1 LKAFLKKFSVK
12 FNVFSPGGI
21 MFYIKKK
28 SMMCIVSLIIAML
41 FCQNNLSGRVKV
53 LQPDKEVVKLSGHIT
68 RLGKI
73 EFPGFFDTKKMSSS
87 KLPAR
92 IIRLE
97 GDKQAYVLMSKDRVL
112 VFDPMARKVMNIL
125 DIPDIEKIIYL
136 KEIDSYIV
144 VHTKESENHL
154 SKIPRTT
161 GKIAWSIPYD
171 YRSDFYTGG
180 KHLKWLVTVPA
191 TYRLLENNSKLLLC
205 GITYNKRMRDYK
217 HRVSTID
224 LTRGQVINDKIFD
237 NGRYLQEPM
246 MFYMDRKSK
255 RYEIIDRNT
264 GNITMQ
270 GVLDK
275 KDIPDRINRY
285 RFVDVGIIPYY
296 ARGIAFTNWEFTP
309 LLIKNG
315 LLISTRM
322 YVSRFK
328 EGVPESYW
336 LKIDPAQNKKEK
348 IVPAPLA
355 GIDMRIKNITG
366 KPWPVIVPNLTYKGI
381 GIIDKL
387 WMIDEEGTI
396 KEIPLPVMENVKY
409 TRCLPAVYSP
419 NDASNWVHDGE
430 YLYYLHS
437 KKGEENLFKF
447 KIGSTDVKTIC
458 KSDGK
463 SQLNTIEAV
472 DKNFMVL
479 SGTDKKLVRISDGQ
493 VIPPE
498 KYSSELDTQLWKDLL
513 SYAPLDKEAV
523 KASMPATYKKLSQF
537 GANPGEGKRIILKMK
552 KSNLSFLSMWGF
564 YDRPNNRGDM
574 ALKPAIMKDK
584 YKVWSSMLVGVKIPD
599 NRVDFYI
606 PILRFFN
613 VEPLITGSKDLDY
626 YVYRVFQ
633 VDDEES
639 RFLVLEDPETLQFY
653 SVKRPV
659 IK

>member
-1 LKAFLKKFSVK
+1 
-12 FNVFSPGGI
+12 
-21 MFYIKKK
+21 MFYMRKNSI
-28 SMMCIVSLIIAML
+28 MCAVSLIFAVL
-41 FCQNNLSGRVKV
+41 FCQNNLSGSVKV

-73 EFPGFFDTKKMSSS
+73 EFPGFFDSKRMSSK

-112 VFDPMARKVMNIL
+112 VFDPMARKVVNIL

-136 KEIDSYIV
+136 KEIDSYIL

-180 KHLKWLVTVPA
+180 KHMKWLVTVPA
-191 TYRLLENNSKLLLC
+191 SYRLMDNNSKLLLC
-205 GITYNKRMRDYK
+205 GITYKKMGLYE

-224 LTRGQVINDKIFD
+224 LTRGQVINDKTFD
-237 NGRYLQEPM
+237 YGRYLQEPLV
-246 MFYMDRKSK
+246 FYMESKSK
-255 RYEIIDRNT
+255 KYEIIDRNT

-270 GVLDK
+270 GVLDE
-275 KDIPDRINRY
+275 KDIPEKIFRY

-296 ARGIAFTNWEFTP
+296 ARGIDFTNWEFTP

-322 YVSRFK
+322 YASRFK
-328 EGVPESYW
+328 EGVKESYW

-348 IVPAPLA
+348 IVPAPMA

-366 KPWPVIVPNLTYKGI
+366 KPWPVIIPNITFKGI
-381 GIIDKL
+381 KIIDKL

-396 KEIPLPVMENVKY
+396 KEIPLPVMENVEN
-409 TRCLPAVYSP
+409 TRCLPAVYSH

-437 KKGEENLFKF
+437 KWKGFIKKGDGILFKF
-447 KIGSTDVKTIC
+447 KIGAADSKTIC

-463 SQLNTIEAV
+463 SQLDTIEAF
-472 DKNFMVL
+472 DKNFLLL
-479 SGTDKKLVRISDGQ
+479 SGEGKKLVRIPDGE

-498 KYSSELDTQLWKDLL
+498 KYSGELDTQLWKDLL
-513 SYAPLDKEAV
+513 TYSPLDKEAV

-537 GANPGEGKRIILKMK
+537 GANPGDGKRIILKMK
-552 KSNLSFLSMWGF
+552 ESNLSFLSMWGF
-564 YDRPNNRGDM
+564 YDRLNNRGDM

-584 YKVWSSMLVGVKIPD
+584 YKVWSSVLVGVKIPD

-613 VEPLITGSKDLDY
+613 IEPMISGSRDLDY
-626 YVYRVFQ
+626 YVYRVYQ
-633 VDDEES
+633 VNDEES
-639 RFLVLEDPETLQFY
+639 RFLVLEDPGTLQFY
-653 SVKRPV
+653 SVKHPV